1 MDGPNP
7 AKTIQIDPT
16 IKNIQ
21 SSADISS
28 HEPFSLSLEDV
39 QAQEGEE
46 QQLEAS
52 EIETPS
58 ITSSEGASKGE
69 SLEINPSITGEQV
82 EGRS

>member
-52 EIETPS
+52 EIENHQLHPQR
-58 ITSSEGASKGE
+58 EHQRE
-69 SLEINPSITGEQV
+69 NH
-82 EGRS
+82 